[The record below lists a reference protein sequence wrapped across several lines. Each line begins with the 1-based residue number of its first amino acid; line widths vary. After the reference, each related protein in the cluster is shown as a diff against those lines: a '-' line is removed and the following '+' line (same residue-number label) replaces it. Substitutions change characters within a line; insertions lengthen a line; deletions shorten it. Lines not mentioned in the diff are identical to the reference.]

1 MVTFRSLLVLWATWT
16 RALGFMYDTDVVA
29 MLRDGNRRILLE
41 ALKMRLTTVMIC
53 ALEGDIFI
61 VRKEQS

>member
-1 MVTFRSLLVLWATWT
+1 MVTFRSLLVVWATWT